1 MADQPVSVEL
11 TDLTADEAKFVLRGC
26 DLPMANALRR
36 VMISEV
42 PTMAIDWVN
51 IEKNT
56 SVLHDEFIS
65 HRLGLIPLT
74 SQLARK
80 MEYTRYCNCD
90 SGCGECS
97 VQFVLDVKC
106 DEDKDNRKMAVTSD
120 MLQSSI
126 NEESGR
132 VIPVTSQVS
141 DTYEQ
146 AEDILITKLCAGQQ
160 LKLTALAYKGTGK
173 EHAKWNPTAGVAF
186 EYDPDNALRHTTFE
200 HPEDWPRSEHSK
212 LPPEQHQADYDP
224 NAKADT
230 FYVTVESTG
239 ALPPQEIVEDA
250 LDTLYQKLNDLS
262 VQLEGITEE

>member
-80 MEYTRYCNCD
+80 MEYTRVSSACD
-90 SGCGECS
+90 P
-97 VQFVLDVKC
+97 K
-106 DEDKDNRKMAVTSD
+106 
-120 MLQSSI
+120 
-126 NEESGR
+126 
-132 VIPVTSQVS
+132 PVEANQ
-141 DTYEQ
+141 
-146 AEDILITKLCAGQQ
+146 
-160 LKLTALAYKGTGK
+160 
-173 EHAKWNPTAGVAF
+173 
-186 EYDPDNALRHTTFE
+186 
-200 HPEDWPRSEHSK
+200 PEDRSRPTS
-212 LPPEQHQADYDP
+212 LCC
-224 NAKADT
+224 
-230 FYVTVESTG
+230 F
-239 ALPPQEIVEDA
+239 
-250 LDTLYQKLNDLS
+250 
-262 VQLEGITEE
+262 